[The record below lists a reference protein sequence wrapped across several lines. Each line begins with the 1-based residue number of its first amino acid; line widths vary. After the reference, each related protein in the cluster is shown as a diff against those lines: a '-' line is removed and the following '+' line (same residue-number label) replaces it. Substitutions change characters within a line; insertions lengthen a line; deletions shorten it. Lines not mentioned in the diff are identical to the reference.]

1 MVLVNA
7 ATGAPISA
15 TAAANSLSGT
25 MTTQSNNSASLPAGI
40 SVQQLLQQAQQQQA
54 AQSQQVQQQVHKYNS
69 LHLDS
74 FDPIFNVCSTSNY
87 DCLFQITIPNAGGNL
102 VSVALASPNTQALQ
116 GGAGGPQTFT
126 LSALPPSSIMSASGN
141 PPGST
146 LVSVIQQPQAGMIQ
160 QQQQGGAQG
169 ATQQILETGSGTGQF
184 QFTTL
189 NQLPIDLHSTGGG
202 ATGAVTTPGNPEE
215 SGVLLCNLD
224 ELSR

>member
-74 FDPIFNVCSTSNY
+74 FDLT
-87 DCLFQITIPNAGGNL
+87 LFSMSVLHLTTTVYFRLPFLML
-102 VSVALASPNTQALQ
+102 VE
-116 GGAGGPQTFT
+116 
-126 LSALPPSSIMSASGN
+126 I
-141 PPGST
+141 
-146 LVSVIQQPQAGMIQ
+146 
-160 QQQQGGAQG
+160 
-169 ATQQILETGSGTGQF
+169 
-184 QFTTL
+184 
-189 NQLPIDLHSTGGG
+189 
-202 ATGAVTTPGNPEE
+202 
-215 SGVLLCNLD
+215 
-224 ELSR
+224 

>member
-15 TAAANSLSGT
+15 TAVANSLSGT

-54 AQSQQVQQQVHKYNS
+54 AQSQQVQQ
-69 LHLDS
+69 
-74 FDPIFNVCSTSNY
+74 
-87 DCLFQITIPNAGGNL
+87 QITIPNAGGNL

-146 LVSVIQQPQAGMIQ
+146 LVSVIQQPQA
-160 QQQQGGAQG
+160 
-169 ATQQILETGSGTGQF
+169 
-184 QFTTL
+184 
-189 NQLPIDLHSTGGG
+189 
-202 ATGAVTTPGNPEE
+202 
-215 SGVLLCNLD
+215 
-224 ELSR
+224 

>member
-1 MVLVNA
+1 MFYDAGLGPKMVLVNA

-54 AQSQQVQQQVHKYNS
+54 AQSQQVQQQVHTNYILN
-69 LHLDS
+69 HLTRLYPPLFYVS
-74 FDPIFNVCSTSNY
+74 SISNY
-87 DCLFQITIPNAGGNL
+87 NYLFQITIPNTGGNL

-141 PPGST
+141 PGRSSSRPRRLISTMQVLSLST
-146 LVSVIQQPQAGMIQ
+146 LGCSRLMPTAAPSTICCPESPAHVASM
-160 QQQQGGAQG
+160 
-169 ATQQILETGSGTGQF
+169 
-184 QFTTL
+184 
-189 NQLPIDLHSTGGG
+189 HSM
-202 ATGAVTTPGNPEE
+202 P
-215 SGVLLCNLD
+215 
-224 ELSR
+224 